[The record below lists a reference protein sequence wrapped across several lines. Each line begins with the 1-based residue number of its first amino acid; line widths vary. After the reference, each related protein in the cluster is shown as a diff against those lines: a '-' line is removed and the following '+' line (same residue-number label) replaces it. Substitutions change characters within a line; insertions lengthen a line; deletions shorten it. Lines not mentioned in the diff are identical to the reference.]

1 MDLGLKDKRAFVG
14 GGSRGIGKAIAL
26 ELAREGCDVVIA
38 SRTKSVLE
46 EAAKEIED
54 ITGRRIIPM
63 VLDVT
68 SREDVDCVM
77 AEAASQLGGLDILV
91 NNAGLLIEGTA
102 EETDDATWDKIFD
115 VNLKGLFRGCRAV
128 IPEMRQRGGGAIV
141 NLASID
147 ALSGAIGHLA
157 YSASKGGVTALTRS
171 LATDHAVDGI
181 RVNAVCPGTIT
192 TPMVEKM
199 FKDTGDIDTAR
210 NASIAKHPL
219 GRLAS
224 ADEVAS
230 VITFLCSND
239 ASFITGQSVSV
250 DGGRS
255 IR

>member
-1 MDLGLKDKRAFVG
+1 MSVRGKVALITGAG
-14 GGSRGIGKAIAL
+14 TGIGKATTERMSADG
-26 ELAREGCDVVIA
+26 AHVIA
-38 SRTKSVLE
+38 GIIGEEERTVAS
-46 EAAKEIED
+46 D
-54 ITGRRIIPM
+54 FTQRI
-63 VLDVT
+63 LDVRLQ
-68 SREDVDCVM
+68 SDWDAALADCRE
-77 AEAASQLGGLDILV
+77 QFGGIDILV

-102 EETDDATWDKIFD
+102 EETSDATWDKIFD

-128 IPEMRQRGGGAIV
+128 IPQMRQRGGGAIV

-171 LATDHAVDGI
+171 LATDHAVDNI

-199 FKDTGDIDTAR
+199 FKDTGDIDAAR

-224 ADEVAS
+224 AAEVAS
-230 VITFLCSND
+230 VIVFLCSND

>member
-1 MDLGLKDKRAFVG
+1 MSVRGKVALITGAG
-14 GGSRGIGKAIAL
+14 TGIGKATTERMSADG
-26 ELAREGCDVVIA
+26 AHVIA
-38 SRTKSVLE
+38 GIIGE
-46 EAAKEIED
+46 EERAVASGF
-54 ITGRRIIPM
+54 TQRI
-63 VLDVT
+63 LDVRLQ
-68 SREDVDCVM
+68 SDWDAALADCRE
-77 AEAASQLGGLDILV
+77 QFGGIDILV

-102 EETDDATWDKIFD
+102 EETSDATWDKIFD

-128 IPEMRQRGGGAIV
+128 IPQMRQRGGGAIV

-171 LATDHAVDGI
+171 LATDHAVDNI

-199 FKDTGDIDTAR
+199 FKDTGDIDAAR

-224 ADEVAS
+224 AGEVAS
-230 VITFLCSND
+230 VIVFLCSND

>member
-1 MDLGLKDKRAFVG
+1 MSVRGKVALITGAG
-14 GGSRGIGKAIAL
+14 TGIGKATA
-26 ELAREGCDVVIA
+26 ERMSVDGAHVIA
-38 SRTKSVLE
+38 GIIGEEERTVAS
-46 EAAKEIED
+46 D
-54 ITGRRIIPM
+54 FTQRI
-63 VLDVT
+63 LDVRLQ
-68 SREDVDCVM
+68 SDWDAALADCRE
-77 AEAASQLGGLDILV
+77 QFGGIDILV

-102 EETDDATWDKIFD
+102 EETSDATWDKIFD

-128 IPEMRQRGGGAIV
+128 IPQMRQRGGGAIV

-171 LATDHAVDGI
+171 LATDHAVDNI

-199 FKDTGDIDTAR
+199 FKDTGDIDAAR

-224 ADEVAS
+224 AGEVAS
-230 VITFLCSND
+230 VIVFLCSND

>member
-1 MDLGLKDKRAFVG
+1 MSVRGKVALITGAG
-14 GGSRGIGKAIAL
+14 TGIGKATTERMSADG
-26 ELAREGCDVVIA
+26 AHVIA
-38 SRTKSVLE
+38 GIIGEEERTVAS
-46 EAAKEIED
+46 D
-54 ITGRRIIPM
+54 FTQRI
-63 VLDVT
+63 LDVRLQ
-68 SREDVDCVM
+68 SDWDAALADCRE
-77 AEAASQLGGLDILV
+77 QFGGIDILV

-102 EETDDATWDKIFD
+102 EETSDATWDKIFD

-128 IPEMRQRGGGAIV
+128 IPQMRQRGGGAIV

-171 LATDHAVDGI
+171 LATDHAVDNI

-199 FKDTGDIDTAR
+199 FKDTGDIAAAR

-224 ADEVAS
+224 AGEVAS
-230 VITFLCSND
+230 VIVFLCSND

>member
-1 MDLGLKDKRAFVG
+1 MSVRGKVALITGAG
-14 GGSRGIGKAIAL
+14 TGIGKATTERMSADG
-26 ELAREGCDVVIA
+26 AHVIA
-38 SRTKSVLE
+38 GIIGEEERTVASDFRQS
-46 EAAKEIED
+46 I
-54 ITGRRIIPM
+54 
-63 VLDVT
+63 LDVRLQ
-68 SREDVDCVM
+68 SDWDAALADCRE
-77 AEAASQLGGLDILV
+77 QFGGIDILV

-102 EETDDATWDKIFD
+102 EETSDATWDKIFD

-128 IPEMRQRGGGAIV
+128 IPQMRQRGGGAIV

-171 LATDHAVDGI
+171 LATDHAVDNI

-199 FKDTGDIDTAR
+199 FKDTGDIDAAR

-219 GRLAS
+219 RRLAS
-224 ADEVAS
+224 AGEVAS
-230 VITFLCSND
+230 VIVFLCSND

>member
-1 MDLGLKDKRAFVG
+1 MSVRGKVALITGAG
-14 GGSRGIGKAIAL
+14 TGIGKATA
-26 ELAREGCDVVIA
+26 ERMSADGAHVIA
-38 SRTKSVLE
+38 GIIGEEERTVAS
-46 EAAKEIED
+46 D
-54 ITGRRIIPM
+54 FTQRI
-63 VLDVT
+63 LDVRLQ
-68 SREDVDCVM
+68 SDWDAALADCRE
-77 AEAASQLGGLDILV
+77 QFGGIDILV

-102 EETDDATWDKIFD
+102 EETSDATWDKIFD

-128 IPEMRQRGGGAIV
+128 IPQMRQRGGGAIV

-171 LATDHAVDGI
+171 LATDHAVDNI

-199 FKDTGDIDTAR
+199 FKDTGDIDAAR

-224 ADEVAS
+224 AGEVAS
-230 VITFLCSND
+230 VIVFLCSND

>member
-1 MDLGLKDKRAFVG
+1 MSVRGKVALITGAG
-14 GGSRGIGKAIAL
+14 TGIGKATTERMSADG
-26 ELAREGCDVVIA
+26 AHVIA
-38 SRTKSVLE
+38 GIIGEEERTVAS
-46 EAAKEIED
+46 D
-54 ITGRRIIPM
+54 FTQRI
-63 VLDVT
+63 LDVRLQ
-68 SREDVDCVM
+68 SDWDAALADCRE
-77 AEAASQLGGLDILV
+77 QFGGIDILV

-102 EETDDATWDKIFD
+102 EETSDATWDKIFD

-128 IPEMRQRGGGAIV
+128 IPQMRQRGGGAIV

-147 ALSGAIGHLA
+147 ALSGAIRHLA

-171 LATDHAVDGI
+171 LATDHAVDNI

-199 FKDTGDIDTAR
+199 FKDTGDINAAR

-224 ADEVAS
+224 AGEVAS
-230 VITFLCSND
+230 VIVFLCSND

>member
-1 MDLGLKDKRAFVG
+1 MSVRGKVALITGAG
-14 GGSRGIGKAIAL
+14 TGIGKATTERMRADG
-26 ELAREGCDVVIA
+26 AHVIA
-38 SRTKSVLE
+38 GIIGEEERTVAS
-46 EAAKEIED
+46 D
-54 ITGRRIIPM
+54 FTQRI
-63 VLDVT
+63 LDVRLQ
-68 SREDVDCVM
+68 SDWDAALADCRE
-77 AEAASQLGGLDILV
+77 QFGGIDILV

-102 EETDDATWDKIFD
+102 EETSDATWDKIFD

-128 IPEMRQRGGGAIV
+128 IPQMRQRGAGAIV

-171 LATDHAVDGI
+171 LATDHAVDNI

-199 FKDTGDIDTAR
+199 FKDTGDINAAR

-224 ADEVAS
+224 AGEVAS
-230 VITFLCSND
+230 VIVFLCSND

>member
-1 MDLGLKDKRAFVG
+1 MSVRGKVALITGAG
-14 GGSRGIGKAIAL
+14 TGIGKATA
-26 ELAREGCDVVIA
+26 ERMSADGAHVIA
-38 SRTKSVLE
+38 GIIGE
-46 EAAKEIED
+46 EERAVASD
-54 ITGRRIIPM
+54 FTQRI
-63 VLDVT
+63 LDVRLQ
-68 SREDVDCVM
+68 SNWDAALADCRE
-77 AEAASQLGGLDILV
+77 QFGGIDILV

-102 EETDDATWDKIFD
+102 EETSDATWDKIFD

-128 IPEMRQRGGGAIV
+128 IPQMRQRGGGAIV

-171 LATDHAVDGI
+171 LATDHALDGI

-199 FKDTGDIDTAR
+199 FKDTGDIDAAC

-224 ADEVAS
+224 AGEVAS
-230 VITFLCSND
+230 VIVFLCSND

>member
-1 MDLGLKDKRAFVG
+1 MSVRGKVALITCAGT
-14 GGSRGIGKAIAL
+14 GIGKATTERMSADG
-26 ELAREGCDVVIA
+26 AHVIA
-38 SRTKSVLE
+38 GIIGEEERTVAS
-46 EAAKEIED
+46 D
-54 ITGRRIIPM
+54 FTQRI
-63 VLDVT
+63 LDVRLQ
-68 SREDVDCVM
+68 SDWDAALADCRE
-77 AEAASQLGGLDILV
+77 QFGGIDILV

-102 EETDDATWDKIFD
+102 EETSDATWDKIFD

-128 IPEMRQRGGGAIV
+128 IPQMRQRGGGAIV

-171 LATDHAVDGI
+171 LATDHAVDNI

-199 FKDTGDIDTAR
+199 FKDTGDINAAR

-224 ADEVAS
+224 AGEVAS
-230 VITFLCSND
+230 VIVFLCSND

>member
-1 MDLGLKDKRAFVG
+1 MSVRGKIALITGAG
-14 GGSRGIGKAIAL
+14 TGIGKATA
-26 ELAREGCDVVIA
+26 ERMSADGAHVIA
-38 SRTKSVLE
+38 GIIGEKERTV
-46 EAAKEIED
+46 ANNF
-54 ITGRRIIPM
+54 TQRI
-63 VLDVT
+63 LDVRLQ
-68 SREDVDCVM
+68 SDWDAALADCRE
-77 AEAASQLGGLDILV
+77 QFGGIDILV

-102 EETDDATWDKIFD
+102 EETSDATWDKVFD
-115 VNLKGLFRGCRAV
+115 INLKGLFRGCRAV
-128 IPEMRQRGGGAIV
+128 IPQMRQRGGGAIV

-171 LATDHAVDGI
+171 LATDHAVDNI

-199 FKDTGDIDTAR
+199 FKDTGDIDAAR

-224 ADEVAS
+224 AGEVAS
-230 VITFLCSND
+230 VIVFLCSND

>member
-1 MDLGLKDKRAFVG
+1 MSVRGKVALITGAG
-14 GGSRGIGKAIAL
+14 TGIGKATTERMSADG
-26 ELAREGCDVVIA
+26 AHVIA
-38 SRTKSVLE
+38 GIIGEEERTVAS
-46 EAAKEIED
+46 D
-54 ITGRRIIPM
+54 FTQRI
-63 VLDVT
+63 LDVRLQ
-68 SREDVDCVM
+68 SDWDAALADCRE
-77 AEAASQLGGLDILV
+77 QFGGIDILV

-102 EETDDATWDKIFD
+102 EETSDATWDKIFD

-128 IPEMRQRGGGAIV
+128 IPQMRQRGGGAIV

-171 LATDHAVDGI
+171 LATDHAVDNI
-181 RVNAVCPGTIT
+181 RVNAGCPGTIT

-199 FKDTGDIDTAR
+199 FKDTGDINAAR

-224 ADEVAS
+224 AGEVAS
-230 VITFLCSND
+230 VIVFLCSND